1 MAASSPLV
9 LKFST
14 DVAGAQKGLA
24 QLAASV
30 ATNMKSI
37 SSAASLASKT
47 MSAVM
52 AEGTQKAI
60 ADARKSG
67 DWGSVGIAMSQSFRR
82 GLGDSVAAAAGQVNK
97 LDAAMRGLNAASK
110 YGPEVAKVA
119 FAAHN
124 PVLALGLQLL
134 QPYAA
139 GIMTASLA
147 VGGLAA
153 AWELST
159 LAEKAARES
168 LDEYVSIATNAKNA
182 GVGTTFFQT
191 WALQARD
198 LKLETADLTAMLD
211 KAREAATRHIGEKGE
226 TSSSA
231 GLDRLQQNVKAGNL
245 TRSDLAGYNAADTQ
259 QARITAVLDLIQKL
273 EASGRRLAA
282 FDLANTFFGA
292 KFEAQL
298 RNGVDMIGKMRAA
311 MDGAKSA
318 GGMRVVSEEE
328 IANAQ
333 RMRAELDTI
342 HDQLSDMTSSLLKE
356 ISLDQQSILEGTI
369 QWEAKLVT
377 IVTHLRDA
385 AAWIKGIGK
394 DMADWS
400 GWTDIVQVFDKLG
413 LADKDLPDFVKQ
425 GQAEARADAEKRAQ
439 TQNTISLP
447 DINVRGDRSK
457 SLPDLHPKE
466 KKAASEADQVK
477 TYIDQLSKQAAA
489 EQAEARMLGMSN
501 QAREEA
507 INLAKAQEAARVRGK
522 PLTDAETEAVKKQ
535 TDAFVTAKDKI
546 EKFNKAQED
555 ARALAATM
563 SQTFESA
570 IEGMIVSGNR
580 LSDVLHNLAS
590 SLESMAL
597 KAILTGEGPLAS
609 SKLFQPTAAMSA
621 QGVSALPG
629 GLIGALMGTMGGLGT
644 NAAGGKSG
652 GGFGPLGGLF
662 SGFFANGG
670 TIPAGHVGI
679 AGEAGPELIQGPAN
693 IVPSRQIEAALGAGS
708 SGRNVSITHA
718 PVLNVTPADGVTPQ
732 ELAKVMEQNNRNF
745 ARAIP
750 SILANHQKR
759 FS

>member
-24 QLAASV
+24 QLSASV
-30 ATNMKSI
+30 ASNMKSI

-52 AEGTQKAI
+52 AEGTQKAL
-60 ADARKSG
+60 AEARKTG
-67 DWGSVGIAMSQSFRR
+67 DWGKVGIAMSQSFRR
-82 GLGDSVAAAAGQVNK
+82 GLGDSIAAAAGEVNK

-110 YGPEVAKVA
+110 YGPEAAKLA

-124 PVLALGLQLL
+124 PVLTLGLQLL
-134 QPYAA
+134 QPYAR
-139 GIMTASLA
+139 GIMAASLA

-198 LKLETADLTAMLD
+198 LKFETADLTAMLD

-226 TSSSA
+226 ASSSV

-245 TRSDLAGYNAADTQ
+245 TRADLAGYNAADTQ

-282 FDLANTFFGA
+282 FDLANTFFGD

-298 RNGVDMIGKMRAA
+298 RNGVDMVGKMRAA
-311 MDGAKSA
+311 MDGAQSA
-318 GGMRVVSEEE
+318 GGMRVISEEE

-400 GWTDIVQVFDKLG
+400 GWTDVVQVFDRLG
-413 LADKDLPDFVKQ
+413 LADKEMPDFVKQ
-425 GQAEARADAEKRAQ
+425 GQAEARADAAKQAPAQ
-439 TQNTISLP
+439 STISLP
-447 DINVRGDRSK
+447 DITVHGDKSK

-466 KKAASEADQVK
+466 KKSASEADQVK
-477 TYIDQLSKQAAA
+477 TYLDQLSKQAAA

-507 INLAKAQEAARVRGK
+507 VNLA
-522 PLTDAETEAVKKQ
+522 
-535 TDAFVTAKDKI
+535 
-546 EKFNKAQED
+546 KAQED

-597 KAILTGEGPLAS
+597 KAILTGEEPLAS
-609 SKLFQPTAAMSA
+609 SKLFQPSAAMSA

-629 GLIGALMGTMGGLGT
+629 GLIGALMGTMGDLGM

-652 GGFGPLGGLF
+652 GGSGPLGGLF

-670 TIPAGHVGI
+670 TIPSGHFGI
-679 AGEAGPELIQGPAN
+679 AGEAGPELIQGPAS

-718 PVLNVTPADGVTPQ
+718 PVLNVTPANGVTPQ

-750 SILANHQKR
+750 SILSNHQKR